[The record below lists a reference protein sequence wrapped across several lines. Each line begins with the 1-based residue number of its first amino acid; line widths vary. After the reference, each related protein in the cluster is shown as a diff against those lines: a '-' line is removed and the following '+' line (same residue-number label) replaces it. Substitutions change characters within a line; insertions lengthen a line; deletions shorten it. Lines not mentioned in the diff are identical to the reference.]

1 MIFPYIVYGDVKLN
15 SVLQSG
21 ATVTATNNTKGG
33 STSETSDAS
42 GHYEIDLS
50 NMTNGYDIGDEIAM
64 TYSTLEHTF
73 TVDAGFE
80 YERLMSLWVDSANVN
95 ISITPAIDEVAWVM
109 SANVNISITPAVSTE
124 IQVSANVDISITPLA
139 PHYYI
144 FFDIDNFNIESWTVS
159 KSIMDALWKF
169 SGQIDGHDLPS
180 AMKNFKASMNDHN
193 DVSRLLFV
201 GIFPGAKYAFK
212 IAANKAQLE
221 GYDHGWYLAAQ
232 KVPATI
238 RITDKTTN
246 PADTVKTLLGAAAWR
261 GTCGIDPDSGNI
273 TDVAAWAS
281 IQKQFEWKSSTKKQK
296 VIDEITDY
304 VDSVFHLKFQ
314 TIGGGHYPVAYF
326 VANADIDGG
335 TGLDLPAKVTFTSPD
350 PHLIDVSKEYDESE
364 KANRVAV
371 HAVNRETG
379 AWKSSTTETAGVAA
393 GDELPIEMVIDVYVV
408 EPPPASE
415 AALQTAADAKAA
427 ELYALFYTN
436 ATTTIISAR
445 LKKRADLE
453 LWQKVAFSG
462 YSDIPTDDM
471 RIVAI
476 EYSHSVVDDVVTIQ
490 CIPVKDLSADKAR
503 RMALKDD
510 SISGM
515 QDIVTDALMAM
526 PENEIGEVTAI
537 VGDVATVELEKDGKT
552 IEARI
557 I

>member
-1 MIFPYIVYGDVKLN
+1 MATQKFN
-15 SVLQSG
+15 SIKFNTSQFSG
-21 ATVTATNNTKGG
+21 GIRVTYA
-33 STSETSDAS
+33 
-42 GHYEIDLS
+42 
-50 NMTNGYDIGDEIAM
+50 
-64 TYSTLEHTF
+64 
-73 TVDAGFE
+73 
-80 YERLMSLWVDSANVN
+80 SANVN
-95 ISITPAIDEVAWVM
+95 ITITPAI
-109 SANVNISITPAVSTE
+109 STE
-124 IQVSANVDISITPLA
+124 IQTTANVNLTITPNT
-139 PHYYI
+139 PHIYV

-169 SGQIDGHDLPS
+169 SGQIDGHDLPPT
-180 AMKNFKASMNDHN
+180 MKDFKASMDDHN

-232 KVPATI
+232 KVPASI

-246 PADTVKTLLGAAAWR
+246 PADTVKTLLGATAWR

-273 TDVAAWAS
+273 TDVASWAA

-296 VIDEITDY
+296 AIDEITDY
-304 VDSVFHLKFQ
+304 VDSVFHLKFE

-335 TGLDLPAKVTFTSPD
+335 TGLDLPAKVTFTNPD
-350 PHLIDVSKEYDESE
+350 PYLIDVSKEYDESE
-364 KANRVAV
+364 KVNRVTV

-379 AWKSSTTETAGVAA
+379 AWKSSTTETAGVTA
-393 GDELPIEMVIDVYVV
+393 GDELPIEMVIDAYVV

-415 AALQTAADAKAA
+415 AALQTAADNKAT

-436 ATTTIISAR
+436 ATTTIINAR

-453 LWQKVAFSG
+453 LWQKIAFSG
-462 YSDIPTDDM
+462 YSNIPTDDM

-476 EYSHSVVDDVVTIQ
+476 EYAHGVVDDVITVQ

-510 SISGM
+510 SISGI
-515 QDIVTDALMAM
+515 QDIVGEALNEM
-526 PENEIGEVTAI
+526 PENVMGEVTAI
-537 VGDVATVELEKDGKT
+537 NGDIVTVQLEKDGKL
-552 IEARI
+552 IEARMF
-557 I
+557 